1 MERVS
6 KNGVEWR
13 KLNSNSTR
21 LHVMALKL
29 TNRLAVCV
37 SGTGAN
43 VNASN
48 LNWVGSRGREWG
60 QGLGIWYIRMILDPE
75 QKQVLNSALDL
86 QADEALRFRSVKK
99 HFQFPRHT
107 QARSFCQ
114 LLVLLLICRAIRF
127 PFPQPF
133 STLKAFC
140 IGKNAKQKL

>member
-48 LNWVGSRGREWG
+48 LNWVGSRGRGWE
-60 QGLGIWYIRMILDPE
+60 
-75 QKQVLNSALDL
+75 
-86 QADEALRFRSVKK
+86 
-99 HFQFPRHT
+99 
-107 QARSFCQ
+107 
-114 LLVLLLICRAIRF
+114 
-127 PFPQPF
+127 
-133 STLKAFC
+133 
-140 IGKNAKQKL
+140 